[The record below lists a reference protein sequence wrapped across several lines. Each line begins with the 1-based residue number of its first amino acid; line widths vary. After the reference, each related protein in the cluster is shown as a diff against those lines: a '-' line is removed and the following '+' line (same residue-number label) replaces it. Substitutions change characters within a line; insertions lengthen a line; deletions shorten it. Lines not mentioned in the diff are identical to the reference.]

1 MVDGAPGAWIS
12 TQDGRH
18 DLARELRRAVGEY
31 RTVVLTGAP
40 GTGKTLLLD
49 GLAFELRADGTTVH
63 QVRCLPALQDRRL
76 GALDALVD
84 SGGDAERLVRAVD
97 RDDVV
102 VVDDLQWMDPD
113 SLAALA
119 TLHGY
124 CAVVAGSLPIEARS
138 TPQHGLSAVAH
149 PVRIGA
155 LDPLATARLVEAYGP
170 DLLPEERNRIV
181 SASAGN
187 PFHAGL
193 LVAFADT
200 ERSAPPASMSVHV
213 DRAAALLARLGR
225 EERITLGALGRA
237 GTALPAACL
246 PGRIGLL
253 AGLDLV
259 VVDDDRVSLA
269 CEPLGRPEVQLL
281 DDDEVAA
288 VTALVA
294 SADALDDVVRARALA
309 DAGDLVGAS
318 ELARDVAGR
327 PVEPGTLAEAL
338 RIAATVERRRRPSS
352 TDHQLDGEVQDLL
365 IAAAAALNGDL
376 RHREALEVLSGTAWS
391 DDRQGRA
398 TIELM
403 YAATNVGDRAVLA
416 DVIGRVG
423 STLSQMDPP
432 VAESMRSWV
441 ARMTLG
447 DRAAAERRRGD
458 IVGTRDFLVRAALDA
473 TARQASDED
482 PGSGP
487 RSTGA
492 PVHDAFL
499 DAVLRDELDAARN
512 HAMILVNIGLHAEAQ
527 ALARSSAARADAA
540 GSANWRSEFT
550 TIEMMSRFHAG
561 AANDEALAWFS
572 TVRTAPVRVNTRA
585 VATVGLV
592 TALADRGEV
601 DRSGAILEPWLR
613 VVESFDVIT
622 ASAIGWAAV
631 QRAWI
636 LGDLS
641 STIDLARS
649 ITERSPDWVPGLA
662 GLQVAWRWAEFES
675 GVPITAPMPTGGLLD
690 CATLEATAIDL
701 AAAGRHDEAA
711 TQFEVAASSWDR
723 ILVRC
728 ALRCRWARGVQLGR
742 SGDRTTAEEVLTDL
756 DGSLDGWGSP
766 ALRPRVRA
774 ALAEVAGR
782 PVAATR
788 SRGDIVTGRERAVLL
803 LVAEGLTSVEIGTR
817 LGVSPTTVDS
827 HVRSAVRKLGA
838 RNRRHAAALIDR
850 RPSAEM
856 PSG

>member
-1 MVDGAPGAWIS
+1 M
-12 TQDGRH
+12 
-18 DLARELRRAVGEY
+18 
-31 RTVVLTGAP
+31 LTGAP
-40 GTGKTLLLD
+40 GTGKTSLLD

-327 PVEPGTLAEAL
+327 PVEPGTL
-338 RIAATVERRRRPSS
+338 
-352 TDHQLDGEVQDLL
+352 
-365 IAAAAALNGDL
+365 
-376 RHREALEVLSGTAWS
+376 
-391 DDRQGRA
+391 
-398 TIELM
+398 
-403 YAATNVGDRAVLA
+403 
-416 DVIGRVG
+416 
-423 STLSQMDPP
+423 
-432 VAESMRSWV
+432 
-441 ARMTLG
+441 
-447 DRAAAERRRGD
+447 
-458 IVGTRDFLVRAALDA
+458 
-473 TARQASDED
+473 
-482 PGSGP
+482 
-487 RSTGA
+487 
-492 PVHDAFL
+492 
-499 DAVLRDELDAARN
+499 
-512 HAMILVNIGLHAEAQ
+512 
-527 ALARSSAARADAA
+527 
-540 GSANWRSEFT
+540 
-550 TIEMMSRFHAG
+550 
-561 AANDEALAWFS
+561 
-572 TVRTAPVRVNTRA
+572 
-585 VATVGLV
+585 
-592 TALADRGEV
+592 
-601 DRSGAILEPWLR
+601 
-613 VVESFDVIT
+613 
-622 ASAIGWAAV
+622 
-631 QRAWI
+631 
-636 LGDLS
+636 
-641 STIDLARS
+641 
-649 ITERSPDWVPGLA
+649 
-662 GLQVAWRWAEFES
+662 
-675 GVPITAPMPTGGLLD
+675 
-690 CATLEATAIDL
+690 
-701 AAAGRHDEAA
+701 
-711 TQFEVAASSWDR
+711 
-723 ILVRC
+723 
-728 ALRCRWARGVQLGR
+728 
-742 SGDRTTAEEVLTDL
+742 
-756 DGSLDGWGSP
+756 
-766 ALRPRVRA
+766 
-774 ALAEVAGR
+774 
-782 PVAATR
+782 
-788 SRGDIVTGRERAVLL
+788 
-803 LVAEGLTSVEIGTR
+803 
-817 LGVSPTTVDS
+817 
-827 HVRSAVRKLGA
+827 
-838 RNRRHAAALIDR
+838 
-850 RPSAEM
+850 
-856 PSG
+856 